1 MYDVAI
7 IGAGVT
13 GAAIAHKL
21 SAYQGSVV
29 VLEATADVAMGA
41 SRANSAIVHAGYDC
55 QPGTLMARLNV
66 AGNAMMGPLCARLDV
81 PFQNLGTYVVA
92 FSDDER
98 RVLEEL
104 KQRGESNGVPGLTI
118 LSGDQM
124 RAVEPAVSPDVVAAL
139 HAPTGGIVC
148 PYELAL
154 ALLEN
159 AVTNGVT
166 LLREWKVSSVAPGQ
180 QGFTLTSE
188 KGESIVARYV
198 VNAAGLYAD
207 EVNDMAGGEHFE
219 IVPRRGQYMML
230 DRSVNQMVRNVI
242 FQTPTQMGKGVLV
255 APTVDGNVY
264 AGPTAEDI
272 TDKTDVD
279 TTPQGLAQLKELSRK
294 SIPGLPLNKVITAFS
309 GLRAQI
315 KGLHDFIIRE
325 EPNVPGFLNAS
336 GICSPGLS
344 SAPAIAE
351 MVADLLQ
358 SAGYALTPKEGVV
371 TTRVRRKKFREM
383 DCAERAAA
391 VAENPLYGRIICRCE
406 TVPEA
411 EIVDA
416 IHSPVPATTLDGV
429 KRRTRAGM
437 GRCQGGFCA
446 PRVMDILAR
455 ELGVDML
462 EVTKNG
468 GASRLLVGKL
478 KEEDNL

>member
-13 GAAIAHKL
+13 GAAIARKL
-21 SAYQGSVV
+21 SAYQGKVV
-29 VLEATADVAMGA
+29 VLEAASDVAMGS

-66 AGNAMMGPLCARLDV
+66 KGNAMMGDLCAQLDV
-81 PFQNLGTYVVA
+81 PFQNLGTYVIA
-92 FSDDER
+92 FHEEER
-98 RVLEEL
+98 AVLGEL
-104 KQRGESNGVPGLTI
+104 KQRGEANGVPGLSI

-124 RAVEPAVSPDVVAAL
+124 RAIEPEISPEVVAAL
-139 HAPTGGIVC
+139 YAPTGGITC
-148 PYELAL
+148 PYELTL
-154 ALLEN
+154 ALMEN
-159 AVTNGVT
+159 AVVNGVE
-166 LLREWKVSSVAPGQ
+166 LRREWKVASITREKE
-180 QGFTLTSE
+180 GFTMRSTR
-188 KGESIVARYV
+188 GEIVTARYV

-207 EVNDMAGGEHFE
+207 EINDMVGGEHFH
-219 IVPRRGQYMML
+219 IIPRRGQYMML
-230 DRSVNQMVRNVI
+230 DRSVGSMVHSVI
-242 FQTPTQMGKGVLV
+242 FQTPTPMGKGVLV

-272 TDKTDVD
+272 EDKTDVD
-279 TTPQGLAQLKELSRK
+279 TTPEGLAQLKALSRK
-294 SIPGLPLNKVITAFS
+294 SVPKLPLNKVITAFS

-325 EPNVPGFLNAS
+325 EEKAPGFINAS

-351 MVADLLQ
+351 MVAGLLEK
-358 SAGYALTPKEGVV
+358 AGYTLSPKDNFIAK
-371 TTRVRRKKFREM
+371 RVRKKKFREM
-383 DCAERAAA
+383 NGEERAAA
-391 VAENPLYGRIICRCE
+391 VAVNPLYGRIICRCE

-411 EIVDA
+411 EIVEA

-437 GRCQGGFCA
+437 GRCQGGFCS
-446 PRVMDILAR
+446 PRVMDILSR
-455 ELGVDML
+455 ELGISML
-462 EVTKNG
+462 DITKNG

-478 KEEDNL
+478 KEEDE